1 MLVKSYICAEIISTS
16 ELPGK
21 KAIFIKFYKVCFI
34 ECVAPL
40 PASYSEGNKIYLDLN
55 GGKSENIIWKAL
67 LYVKIKNKK
76 LRIG

>member
-1 MLVKSYICAEIISTS
+1 MEFRSAVKSYICAEIISTS

-21 KAIFIKFYKVCFI
+21 KAIFIKFYKVFYKVCFI

-55 GGKSENIIWKAL
+55 GGKSENII
-67 LYVKIKNKK
+67 
-76 LRIG
+76 

>member
-1 MLVKSYICAEIISTS
+1 M
-16 ELPGK
+16 
-21 KAIFIKFYKVCFI
+21 FYKVCFI

-40 PASYSEGNKIYLDLN
+40 PASYSEDNKIYLDLN